1 MSCSD
6 EPGGLRLTRRA
17 WLQLAASLVVARP
30 SPAFAAQNDLRSL
43 LPEDQ
48 SARDASLLA
57 LLGTMRTIVRRK
69 DSNALCSLMSR
80 DFKVEF
86 DVGKGPDAFRRQW
99 ESETSTSAVWTVLDR
114 LLSLG
119 GTFYS
124 DSLFALPYVYTRF
137 PLDLDRLG
145 HVVTTG
151 DAPVHAQS
159 NPASARVGRLKHAI
173 VPLATPLTPPAM
185 LSEQPF
191 VAVQH
196 PEFGLCYVA
205 GADVYS
211 PVGHR
216 AFFEKRSGQWRWLS
230 LAAAT
235 LATPPVLLAGAGVAP
250 SPVAEL
256 LRGRS
261 P

>member
-6 EPGGLRLTRRA
+6 EPGRLRITRRS
-17 WLQLAASLVVARP
+17 WLQLVSAGVVTWPSRAS
-30 SPAFAAQNDLRSL
+30 AAQDDLRTL

-48 SARDASLLA
+48 SARDRSLQA

-69 DSNALCSLMSR
+69 DSAALGALMAP

-86 DVGKGPDAFRRQW
+86 DVGKGSEVFRREW
-99 ESETSTSAVWTVLDR
+99 KSEMSDSAVWTVLDR
-114 LLSLG
+114 LLLLG

-137 PLDLDRLG
+137 PYDLDRLR
-145 HVVTTG
+145 HVVAVG
-151 DAPVHAQS
+151 DIPAHAQS
-159 NPASARVGRLKHAI
+159 NAASPRVGRLKHAI
-173 VPLATPLTPPAM
+173 VPLAAPATPPAM
-185 LSEQPF
+185 LCQQPF

-205 GADVYS
+205 GTDVYS

-216 AFFEKRSGQWRWLS
+216 AFFEKRHGQWRWIS
-230 LAAAT
+230 LAAPT
-235 LATPPVLLAGAGVAP
+235 LATPPVLLATAGGT
-250 SPVAEL
+250 L
-256 LRGRS
+256 
-261 P
+261 

>member
-6 EPGGLRLTRRA
+6 EPGGLRLTRRS
-17 WLQLAASLVVARP
+17 WLQLVSASVVAWP
-30 SPAFAAQNDLRSL
+30 SQASAAPEDLRTL

-48 SARDASLLA
+48 SARDKSLQA

-69 DSNALCSLMSR
+69 DSTALGALMAP

-86 DVGKGPDAFRRQW
+86 DVGKGSEVFRREW
-99 ESETSTSAVWTVLDR
+99 KSEMPTSAVWTVLDR
-114 LLSLG
+114 LLALG

-137 PLDLDRLG
+137 PYDLDRMR
-145 HVVTTG
+145 HVVATG
-151 DAPVHAQS
+151 DVPAHAQS
-159 NPASARVGRLKHAI
+159 NASSPRVGRLKHAI
-173 VPLATPLTPPAM
+173 VPLATPVTPPAM
-185 LSEQPF
+185 LCQQPF

-205 GADVYS
+205 GTDVYS

-216 AFFEKRSGQWRWLS
+216 AFFEKRRGQWRWIS
-230 LAAAT
+230 LAAPT
-235 LATPPVLLAGAGVAP
+235 LATPPVLLATTGAT
-250 SPVAEL
+250 
-256 LRGRS
+256 R
-261 P
+261 